1 MREED
6 AEDGMNEVARRH
18 ERSSFFLPLYF
29 FAWRS
34 EWISCSVIC
43 AADVVSMK
51 YPSETVTVSVE
62 MMTEALSL
70 LIVMASLVRVIDD
83 DDDEAPFTVKDCVSS
98 ASIRSVLYMPAC
110 SSMVSVMVVSI

>member
-43 AADVVSMK
+43 AADVVSMN
-51 YPSETVTVSVE
+51 YPSETVRVCVE
-62 MMTEALSL
+62 MMAKVLSL
-70 LIVMASLVRVIDD
+70 LTVIPSPVSVMNDD
-83 DDDEAPFTVKDCVSS
+83 DDDDVTPWMVNDVVMEAVLL
-98 ASIRSVLYMPAC
+98 SVTD
-110 SSMVSVMVVSI
+110 VSI

>member
-6 AEDGMNEVARRH
+6 AEDGMNEVARRD
-18 ERSSFFLPLYF
+18 ERASFFLPHYF

-43 AADVVSMK
+43 AADVVSMN

-62 MMTEALSL
+62 MMTKVLSL
-70 LIVMASLVRVIDD
+70 LTVIPSPVSVMNDD
-83 DDDEAPFTVKDCVSS
+83 DDDDVTPWMVNDVVMEA
-98 ASIRSVLYMPAC
+98 VLLY
-110 SSMVSVMVVSI
+110 VIDVSI

>member
-43 AADVVSMK
+43 AADVVSMN
-51 YPSETVTVSVE
+51 YPSETITVSVE
-62 MMTEALSL
+62 MIAKALSL
-70 LIVMASLVRVIDD
+70 IIVIPPVSVMNDD
-83 DDDEAPFTVKDCVSS
+83 DDDDYAPWMVNDVVMEAVLL
-98 ASIRSVLYMPAC
+98 SVID
-110 SSMVSVMVVSI
+110 VSI